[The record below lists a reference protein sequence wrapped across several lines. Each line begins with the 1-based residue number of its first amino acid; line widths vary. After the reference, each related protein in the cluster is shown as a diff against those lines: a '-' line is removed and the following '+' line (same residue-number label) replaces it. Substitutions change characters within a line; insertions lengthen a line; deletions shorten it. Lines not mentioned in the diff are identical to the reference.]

1 MNQLALEGDLTI
13 FNANEQMVN
22 LLNFIRSG
30 NDLEI
35 NLSQVEEVDTAGLQL
50 LILIKRLASQEG
62 KILRFVLHSKGLLD
76 ILEMT
81 NLTSV
86 FGDQVVLVQNEVSR
100 I

>member
-13 FNANEQMVN
+13 FNANEQKVN
-22 LLNFIRSG
+22 LLNFLRSG

-35 NLSQVEEVDTAGLQL
+35 NLSQVDEVDTAGLQL

-81 NLTSV
+81 NLTLV
-86 FGDQVVLVQNEVSR
+86 FGDQVVLVQNEVPQK
-100 I
+100 